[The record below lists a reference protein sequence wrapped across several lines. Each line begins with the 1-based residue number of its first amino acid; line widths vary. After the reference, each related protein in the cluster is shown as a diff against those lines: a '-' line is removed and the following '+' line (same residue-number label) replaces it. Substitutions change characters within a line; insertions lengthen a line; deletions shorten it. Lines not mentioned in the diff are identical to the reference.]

1 MTDKVRRCVKG
12 RLHRPDGLRE
22 RVKPWSDAR
31 RSRFRLMHLVRL
43 MLALASV
50 SGACAVSTHAC
61 ATEAG
66 GAGPAASAAA
76 SPGAGAAPANA
87 APNAAAP
94 GTTPSAAAGST
105 PNASSGSTTAKP
117 PNAPN
122 YPALSATS
130 SAAGSATGGTPNT
143 PPANAPGSAASSA
156 NAPATPR
163 SEAAAATSSASAP
176 ASAAATPA
184 ASGAA
189 PLSTPIQ
196 PNQQLRY
203 GNAAVFRNLIP
214 SSMLEGQAAEEFD
227 QIVRG
232 ADHAHRLYPPTDPR
246 VIRVR
251 TITDKLIPY
260 SLKWS
265 DRTKHWKWDV
275 AVLRSPDIRM
285 YCLPG
290 GKLIVYSGMLDRVKL
305 NDNELGMLIGHEIAH
320 ALREHARE
328 RLGEQQA
335 AQLGSGPIPQLF
347 GLADLGASPLGIGS
361 QLLEMKYERADETEA
376 DVIGS
381 EIASRGGYDPRA
393 AVTLWDKLAVATRNN
408 RDQGFIYVHPYTT
421 ARRQDI
427 IKRLSDML
435 PLYAK
440 AIGKTVDTL
449 PDYQGA
455 GRSRRT
461 AARE

>member
-1 MTDKVRRCVKG
+1 VPGSAPNPTPNAAPG
-12 RLHRPDGLRE
+12 AAAGSASNASSGSTAT
-22 RVKPWSDAR
+22 KPANAPNNS
-31 RSRFRLMHLVRL
+31 
-43 MLALASV
+43 
-50 SGACAVSTHAC
+50 
-61 ATEAG
+61 
-66 GAGPAASAAA
+66 PAASAAA
-76 SPGAGAAPANA
+76 S
-87 APNAAAP
+87 
-94 GTTPSAAAGST
+94 
-105 PNASSGSTTAKP
+105 
-117 PNAPN
+117 
-122 YPALSATS
+122 
-130 SAAGSATGGTPNT
+130 SATGGNAPGNS
-143 PPANAPGSAASSA
+143 PANAPNTAPSGAASSA
-156 NAPATPR
+156 NTPATPK
-163 SEAAAATSSASAP
+163 SEAAAASSGASAPTSAASAP
-176 ASAAATPA
+176 A
-184 ASGAA
+184 ASGTAM
-189 PLSTPIQ
+189 STPFQ
-196 PNQQLRY
+196 PSQQLRY
-203 GNAAVFRNLIP
+203 GNSAVFRNLIP

-232 ADHAHRLYPPTDPR
+232 AEHAHRLYPPTDPR

-275 AVLRSPDIRM
+275 AVIRSPDIRI

-290 GKLIVYSGMLDRVKL
+290 GKIIVYSGMLDRVKL
-305 NDNELGMLIGHEIAH
+305 NDNELAMLTGHEIAH

-381 EIASRGGYDPRA
+381 EIASRAGYDPRA

-427 IKRLSDML
+427 MKRLSDML

-449 PDYQGA
+449 PEYQGVA
-455 GRSRRT
+455 RSRRT